1 MKKYLLSAA
10 LLIAVSISAQAQFSL
25 GVKGGVNFSK
35 INTSAV
41 GESSVTG
48 YQAGLF
54 ARVGSGLYL
63 QPELYLASKG
73 GKFDFQATDGTTV
86 TTEGKVKFTT
96 LNVPLLLGKSFGAKN
111 LNFRVMAGP
120 VYSYALDKNQSFSDN
135 VNGAYQDFGNYNKS
149 TLGFQAGAG
158 VDIGAITADLRYEGG
173 LSKVNSNYGQRQN
186 LWALSVG
193 FKIL

>member
-1 MKKYLLSAA
+1 MKKYLLSAV
-10 LLIAVSISAQAQFSL
+10 LLVAVSISAHAQFSL

-41 GESSVTG
+41 GESSVAG

-54 ARVGSGLYL
+54 AHIGSGLYL
-63 QPELYLASKG
+63 QPELYLSGTG
-73 GKFDFQATDGTTV
+73 GKFDSNSNGTDYS
-86 TTEGKVKFTT
+86 GKVRFTN
-96 LNVPLLLGKSFGAKN
+96 LNVPLLLGKSFGGKD

-120 VYSYALDKNQSFSDN
+120 IYTYQLSKNESFSN
-135 VNGAYQDFGNYNKS
+135 NFNGAYQDFGNYNKS
-149 TLGFQAGAG
+149 TLGFQAGGG
-158 VDIGAITADLRYEGG
+158 VDIGSITADLRYEGG

-193 FKIL
+193 FKIF

>member
-35 INTSAV
+35 INTDNLK
-41 GESSVTG
+41 ESTLTG

-54 ARVGSGLYL
+54 ARIGSGLYL
-63 QPELYLASKG
+63 QPELYLSGTG
-73 GKFDFQATDGTTV
+73 GKFSSSDNGTDYS
-86 TTEGKVKFTT
+86 GKVRFTN
-96 LNVPLLLGKSFGAKN
+96 LNVPLLLGKSFGGKD

-120 VYSYALDKNQSFSDN
+120 IYTYQLDKSTSFSN
-135 VNGAYQDFGNYNKS
+135 NFTGAYQDFGNYNKS

-193 FKIL
+193 FKIF